1 MRKHHIYLS
10 FLLLALAQGQG
21 GQVVGVYTL
30 PPTSIRVLNPHLS
43 QAEVE
48 ASLRNGWPT
57 ADRPAL
63 GSSLAYLGNG
73 LFVGST
79 DRGPN
84 GDCPGGKFF
93 PLSRFAPSLV
103 FFRLEGSALRIE
115 RSLPLQNLG
124 GRLISGLPNARGEDV
139 PYANK
144 ECRETLPLD
153 PDGLDVE
160 DVAVTP
166 SGWFWMVE
174 ENSPSLIYATP
185 QGRIA
190 MRYLPQGLRLETSY
204 PSRDILP
211 SILRQRRNNR
221 GLENLALSG
230 DGRTAWV
237 ILQSPIGRTSDPAF
251 DQSLVARAVRLDVSN
266 PMQAQVTGMYLV
278 PFSDP
283 KDYPKPNRPRDMKYS
298 AATWLKDEQILLLER
313 AEGGARVF
321 LVDFARATN
330 LLERPD
336 GNSPELDKAGVNY
349 AALNI
354 SLPQRRLLLETWKLR
369 EFDTDKLEGLAL
381 LEDGQTLAII
391 DDNDFAITGKEGP
404 TRLWLVRLN
413 QKLR

>member
-1 MRKHHIYLS
+1 MRITS
-10 FLLLALAQGQG
+10 LLLFLCLGPALAQGG
-21 GQVVGVYTL
+21 KVTGVYTL
-30 PPTSIRVLNPHLS
+30 PATPIQRLNPHLS
-43 QAEVE
+43 QADVE
-48 ASLRNGWPT
+48 ASQRNGWPVVN
-57 ADRPAL
+57 RPAL

-93 PLSRFAPSLV
+93 PLARFTPSLV
-103 FFRLEGSALRIE
+103 LFRLEGSAVRIE
-115 RSLPLQNLG
+115 KSLPLQNLG
-124 GRLISGLPNARGEDV
+124 GQQISGLPNTRGEDI

-144 ECRETLPLD
+144 ECKETLPLD

-166 SGWFWMVE
+166 TGSFWIVE
-174 ENSPSLIYATP
+174 ENSPSLIFATP

-190 MRYLPQGLRLETSY
+190 MRYLPQGLRLKTSY
-204 PSRDILP
+204 PSRDTLP
-211 SILRQRRNNR
+211 AILRQRRNNR

-230 DGRTAWV
+230 DGKTAWV
-237 ILQSPIGRTSDPAF
+237 ILQSPIGPTSNPAF

-266 PMQAQVTGMYLV
+266 PMQARVTGMYLV
-278 PFSDP
+278 PFSEP

-298 AATWLKDEQILLLER
+298 AASWLKDEQILLLER
-313 AEGGARVF
+313 AEGGARVY
-321 LVDFARATN
+321 LVDFSRATN

-349 AALNI
+349 SALGI
-354 SLPQRRLLLETWKLR
+354 SLPQRRLLLETWKLP

-391 DDNDFAITGKEGP
+391 DDNDFAITGREGP
-404 TRLWLVRLN
+404 TRLWLVRLD